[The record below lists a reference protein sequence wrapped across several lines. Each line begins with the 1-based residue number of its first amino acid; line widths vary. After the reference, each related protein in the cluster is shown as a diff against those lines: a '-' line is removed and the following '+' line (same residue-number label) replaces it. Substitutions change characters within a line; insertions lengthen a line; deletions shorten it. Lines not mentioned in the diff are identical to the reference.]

1 MVTKTSTTTRSPKK
15 NPASLSNKNQKNQKI
30 QKDKDKNKDIDDHSL
45 TSQSVSHEKKNQ
57 HKIFVYIV
65 GFIAALAGLLFGID
79 VGIISGARPF
89 IAAEFHLSTG
99 YQELIVSGV
108 LYGAIVGTLLSGPM
122 SLGLGRRNTLL
133 ISALIFIAGAL
144 LCGLAPNAIFLFCSR
159 IFLGVAVGIAS
170 FASPLYLSEVAP
182 KNVRGGLI
190 STYQLMITI
199 GILVAYLID
208 LTLSDSQ
215 SWRWMLGITAVPA
228 VLLFLGVLTLPK
240 SPRWLMLKG
249 REEHA
254 LNVLERI
261 RPQHEVAQEAA
272 EIKQSLSHVSTTLWQ
287 AISSRPFIKVLLLGV
302 VLQFIQQFCGINVL
316 IYYAPKIYELA
327 GYSTHSEQMWGTA
340 LIGLV
345 NMLTTFFAIMFVD
358 KFGRRPILFGGL
370 IIMGLSQLA
379 LSLLFH
385 VGITTQSDQFLV
397 IAMMLTY
404 IIGFAASLGPIMWI
418 LCAEIFPLQTRDIGL
433 TGTTMANWIAN
444 AAIGSCALTM
454 FDLLGS
460 SGTFLTFGIICG
472 LSLIFLFFFCP
483 ETKNISLEKIEQ
495 NLTEGKSLRHL
506 GK

>member
-1 MVTKTSTTTRSPKK
+1 MVMKTSAKSKAKSKQTASPKLTEK
-15 NPASLSNKNQKNQKI
+15 SQTQPSPKLSAKKEA
-30 QKDKDKNKDIDDHSL
+30 
-45 TSQSVSHEKKNQ
+45 SHEASVATEKKSQ

-65 GFIAALAGLLFGID
+65 GLIAALAGLLFGID

-108 LYGAIVGTLLSGPM
+108 LYGAIAGTFLSGPM
-122 SLGLGRRNTLL
+122 SLTFGRRNTLL

-159 IFLGVAVGIAS
+159 VFLGIAVGVAS

-208 LTLSDSQ
+208 LTLSESE

-228 VLLFLGVLTLPK
+228 FLLFLGVLTLPK

-249 REEHA
+249 QEEHA

-261 RPQHEVAQEAA
+261 RPQHEVAQEAE
-272 EIKQSLSHVSTTLWQ
+272 EIKQSLSHSSSTSLWQ
-287 AISSRPFIKVLLLGV
+287 AVSSKLFIKVLLLGI

-327 GYSTHSEQMWGTA
+327 GYNSHTEQMWGTA

-345 NMLTTFFAIMFVD
+345 NMLTTFFAIIFVD

-385 VGITTQSDQFLV
+385 FGIVTQSDQFLV

-444 AAIGSCALTM
+444 AAIGSSALTM
-454 FDLLGS
+454 FDFLGS
-460 SGTFLTFGIICG
+460 SGTFLTFGVICG

-495 NLTEGKSLRHL
+495 NLTEGKSLRHI